1 MRRILLIEDEREA
14 RYAIKRVLEGAGYSV
29 VGVED
34 PREVKDFTGFDLVL
48 LDLKLKDTS
57 GIDVLREM
65 REKGINLPV
74 VVITAYAN
82 AENFISAFRYG
93 AMEILKKPFDKKE
106 LLEVIESALAEIEP
120 KEPEGLGGVIVGESK
135 SMLEVFKKV
144 GLAASTDMNVLL
156 VGETGVGKDLLAKT
170 IHESSRRREKPFVAI
185 NCSAIPENLLEAEF
199 FGYRKGAFTGA
210 LRDSKGKVEL
220 ADGGTLFLDEIGD
233 MPFSLQAKLLRFLED
248 RTFYRLGDERE
259 LRADVRV
266 IAATNR
272 DIKRLIEEGKF
283 REDLYYR
290 LSQIVIE
297 IPPLRDRKEDIP
309 KLVEFFIKKANL
321 EFGTRVT
328 GVEEGVME
336 KVLSYEWKGNVR
348 ELKNAVYMA
357 VLETK
362 KGKIKS
368 IKPLE
373 EEGERDV
380 YELLERCLEK
390 LPESEY
396 PNFLREVEMRFIRF
410 LMDRCGGNKSE
421 VAKLLGISRNTLRLK
436 LASQKQ

>member
-1 MRRILLIEDEREA
+1 MRKILLIEDEKEA
-14 RYAIKRVLEGAGYSV
+14 RYAIKRVLERAGYLV
-29 VGVED
+29 VDVEG
-34 PREVKDFTGFDLVL
+34 PSEVKDFAEFNLVL

-65 REKGINLPV
+65 REKGINVPV

-82 AENFISAFRYG
+82 AENLISVFRYG
-93 AMEILKKPFDKKE
+93 AIEVLKKPFDKKE
-106 LLEVIESALAEIEP
+106 LLEVIEKAMAETEP
-120 KEPEGLGGVIVGESK
+120 TEPEDFGQVIIGESK

-144 GLAASTDMNVLL
+144 GLAASSDMNVLL
-156 VGETGVGKDLLAKT
+156 LGETGVGKDLIAKT
-170 IHESSRRREKPFVAI
+170 IHEFSRRRDKPFVAI
-185 NCSAIPENLLEAEF
+185 NCSAIPENLLEAEL
-199 FGYRKGAFTGA
+199 FGYRRGAFTGA

-233 MPFSLQAKLLRFLED
+233 MPLPLQAKLLRFLEN
-248 RTFYRLGDERE
+248 RAFYRLGDDKEIRV
-259 LRADVRV
+259 DVRV
-266 IAATNR
+266 IAATNK
-272 DIKRLIEEGKF
+272 DLKKLIKEGKF

-297 IPPLRDRKEDIP
+297 IPPLRERKEDIP

-321 EFGTRVT
+321 EFGTKVT

-336 KVLSYEWKGNVR
+336 KILSYEWKGNVR

-373 EEGERDV
+373 EESEKDA
-380 YELLERCLEK
+380 YELLEMCFER

-396 PNFLREVEMRFIRF
+396 PNFLREVERRFIRF
-410 LMDRCGGNKSE
+410 LMNKYGGNKSE
-421 VAKLLGISRNTLRLK
+421 VSRLLGISRNTLRSK
-436 LASQKQ
+436 LT